1 MRKPNTSLRG
11 YEAPSLRPPD
21 CGYRLA
27 DCTLLMADTRRREGG
42 PSRLTGCCRPASPQ
56 NLQHW
61 MKERP
66 EMLQAIHTDLSLLRK
81 SNTSKN
87 KYLGGSPSQR
97 YYSIECVSRQ

>member
-11 YEAPSLRPPD
+11 YEAPFLRPPD

-27 DCTLLMADTRRREGG
+27 DYLLLMADTRRREGG
-42 PSRLTGCCRPASPQ
+42 PSRLTGYCWPASPQ

-66 EMLQAIHTDLSLLRK
+66 ELLQAIHTDLSHLR
-81 SNTSKN
+81 
-87 KYLGGSPSQR
+87 
-97 YYSIECVSRQ
+97 